1 MVRNMAEILKLDDNN
16 IEDSIK
22 NAKLPVFI
30 DLWAEWCVPC
40 RKVEPIIKELADEYQ
55 GKMVF
60 SKLNIDENLKTAEKY
75 QIMSIP
81 MFLILDNEL
90 GVLEKFIGAV
100 PKQKFVEKIESALK
114 KN

>member
-1 MVRNMAEILKLDDNN
+1 MAELAKLDDNN
-16 IEDSIK
+16 LDDTVK
-22 NAKLPVFI
+22 QAGRPVFI

-40 RKVEPIIKELADEYQ
+40 RKVEPIIEELAEEYKD
-55 GKMVF
+55 KMVF
-60 SKLNIDENLKTAEKY
+60 TKLNIDENLKTAERY

-100 PKQKFVEKIESALK
+100 PKQKFIDKIESALK
-114 KN
+114 KS